1 MAQAAIKIMR
11 AKMSLYKSIEK
22 SIFNTL
28 TKKILGNVLFLLLP
42 HIVLLVIGYHHFE
55 KLEEGLSGV
64 EAAAVP
70 VELIQS
76 HLDSFSFYGALTV
89 GFALITGI
97 GTIFFMRHLFLRPI
111 HEMTEILKA
120 IKDKDGDISATLP
133 EYTYDEISEMAESY
147 NGFSSSLKAMI
158 AESRRRSVSVAL
170 SSTRLQKVLI
180 EAQGSATKQEEQAQK
195 VFQSSQEATQAID
208 NIAGS
213 TLEISERNTRNLE
226 EIRTSS
232 SELGRVQ
239 NQVEAIRVQVTDFQD
254 TVHQLEI
261 NSRNITEILGM
272 VKDFSDQTNLLA
284 LNASIEAAR
293 AGEAGRGFSVVAD
306 EVRNLSQKVSTAT
319 SEIDQNISQMSSLVG
334 STRNSASTILEYVG
348 STEEFIGSTNDQFH
362 GLVSDFEELNSQ
374 LSSISAAID
383 ELAYTNRESHNHV
396 SEITNISTSMHG
408 EIEQSRRFSEELEH
422 STEETQELLSRFI
435 IGYGG
440 FEGMIQTGRQWS
452 QQVQDALEELS
463 NRGCNMF
470 DTNYVRTNDGQMPEK
485 YDTSYA
491 DQYEAMMR
499 PLFDSF
505 ISQRPE
511 FIYAIAVDRN
521 GYAAAHHTKVSERMT
536 GNFEVDNLK
545 SRNRRIF
552 AGNRAEVRRAS
563 STAPFLLQTY
573 IRDTGE
579 ILNDLS
585 IPLYINGQHWGGLI
599 MGFAPENLLEDKS

>member
-1 MAQAAIKIMR
+1 
-11 AKMSLYKSIEK
+11 MSLYKSVEK
-22 SIFNTL
+22 TFFNTL
-28 TKKILGNVLFLLLP
+28 TKKIVGNVLFLLLP
-42 HIVLLVIGYHHFE
+42 HVALLFIGYNHFG
-55 KLEEGLSGV
+55 KLEESLAVVTSDSTSM
-64 EAAAVP
+64 AA
-70 VELIQS
+70 LQN
-76 HLDSFSFYGALTV
+76 HLDSFWLYGVATV
-89 GFALITGI
+89 SFALLAGVF
-97 GTIFFMRHLFLRPI
+97 TIFFMRHLFLRPI
-111 HEMTEILKA
+111 KAMTDVLKA

-133 EYTYDEISEMAESY
+133 EYTHDEISEMAESY
-147 NGFSSSLKAMI
+147 NQFSTSLKSMI

-180 EAQGSATKQEEQAQK
+180 EAQGSATKQEEQAHK

-208 NIAGS
+208 NIATS
-213 TLEISERNTRNLE
+213 TLQISERNGQNLD

-232 SELGRVQ
+232 NELGRVQ
-239 NQVEAIRVQVTDFQD
+239 QQVEAIRHQVTDFQD
-254 TVHQLEI
+254 TVHKLEL

-306 EVRNLSQKVSTAT
+306 EVRNLSQKVSVAT
-319 SEIDQNISQMSSLVG
+319 SEIDQNISQMSSLVDKTG
-334 STRNSASTILEYVG
+334 SSAVTILEYVG
-348 STEEFIGSTNDQFH
+348 STEEFIGSTNKQFH
-362 GLVSDFEELNSQ
+362 GLVTDFEDLNGQ

-383 ELAYTNRESHNHV
+383 ELAYTNKESHNHV
-396 SEITNISTSMHG
+396 SEITDISTGMHG

-440 FEGMIQTGRQWS
+440 FEGMIQAGRQWS
-452 QQVQDALEELS
+452 QQVQAALEDLS
-463 NRGCNMF
+463 SSGCNLF
-470 DTNYVRTNDGQMPEK
+470 DTNYRRLNDGQTPEK
-485 YDTSYA
+485 YDTNYA
-491 DQYEAMMR
+491 DQYEGVMR

-505 ISQRPE
+505 ITQRPE
-511 FIYAIAVDRN
+511 FIYAIAVDKN
-521 GYAAAHHTKVSERMT
+521 GYAAAHHTKVSERIT
-536 GNFEVDNLK
+536 GNFEVDNVK

-563 STAPFLLQTY
+563 STAPFLLQTF

-585 IPLYINGQHWGGLI
+585 IPLYVNGQHWGGLI
-599 MGFAPENLLEDKS
+599 MGFVPEKLLDDPS

>member
-1 MAQAAIKIMR
+1 MSDQ
-11 AKMSLYKSIEK
+11 MSLYSSVEK
-22 SIFNTL
+22 TFFNTL

-42 HIVLLVIGYHHFE
+42 HVVLLFIGYSHFG
-55 KLEEGLSGV
+55 KLETSLKETVTDASTV
-64 EAAAVP
+64 QV
-70 VELIQS
+70 IQA
-76 HLDSFSFYGALTV
+76 HLDSFWIYGFATV
-89 GFALITGI
+89 SFALIAGVF
-97 GTIFFMRHLFLRPI
+97 TIFFMRHLFLRPI
-111 HEMTEILKA
+111 KGMTDVLQA

-133 EYTYDEISEMAESY
+133 EYTHDEISEMAESY
-147 NGFSSSLKAMI
+147 NTFSTSLKSMI
-158 AESRRRSVSVAL
+158 SESRRRSVSVAL

-180 EAQGSATKQEEQAQK
+180 EAQGSANKQEEQAQK

-213 TLEISERNTRNLE
+213 TLQISERNGHNLE
-226 EIRTSS
+226 EIKSS
-232 SELGRVQ
+232 STELGRVQ
-239 NQVEAIRVQVTDFQD
+239 QQVEAIRHQVTDFQE
-254 TVHQLEI
+254 TVHQLEV

-293 AGEAGRGFSVVAD
+293 AGDAGRGFSVVAD
-306 EVRNLSQKVSTAT
+306 EVRNLSQKVSVAT
-319 SEIDQNISQMSSLVG
+319 SEIDQNISQMSSLVDKTG
-334 STRNSASTILEYVG
+334 SSAVTILEYVG
-348 STEEFIGSTNDQFH
+348 STEEFIGSTNNQFH
-362 GLVSDFEELNSQ
+362 GLVNDFEDLNGQ

-383 ELAYTNRESHNHV
+383 ELAYTNKESHNHV
-396 SEITNISTSMHG
+396 SEITDISTAMHG
-408 EIEQSRRFSEELEH
+408 EIEESRRYSEELEH
-422 STEETQELLSRFI
+422 STEETMELLSRFI

-452 QQVQDALEELS
+452 QEVQSALEELS
-463 NRGCNMF
+463 SRGCNLF
-470 DTNYVRTNDGQMPEK
+470 DTNYKRLNDGQVPEK

-491 DQYEAMMR
+491 DQYETMMR
-499 PLFDSF
+499 PIFDGF
-505 ISQRPE
+505 IAQRPE

-552 AGNRAEVRRAS
+552 AGNRAEIRRAS

-585 IPLYINGQHWGGLI
+585 IPLYVNGQHWGGLI
-599 MGFAPENLLEDKS
+599 MGFVPERLLDDPS